1 MNNYLEKV
9 KKRLGLKDDIQNEQ
23 LESIIENVESELQ
36 AMLPGRII
44 PDSLNFIV
52 IEISTKRY
60 NRIGAEG
67 MSSETVEGRSS
78 AYEAKDFEPYED
90 LLNKLYPKD
99 KVFKGSVQFF

>member
-1 MNNYLEKV
+1 MNDYIEKV
-9 KKRLGLKDDIQNEQ
+9 KKRLGVKDDLQNDQ

-36 AMLPGRII
+36 ARIPDRII
-44 PDSLNFIV
+44 PESLNFIV

-78 AYEAKDFEPYED
+78 AYESKDFDPYDD
-90 LLNKLYPKD
+90 LLNKLYPKE
-99 KVFKGSVQFF
+99 KVRKGSVQFY

>member
-1 MNNYLEKV
+1 MTNYLEKV
-9 KKRLGLKDDIQNEQ
+9 KKRIGIKDNLQDEQ
-23 LESIIENVESELQ
+23 LEIVIENVVLELE
-36 AMLPGRII
+36 ARIPSNEI
-44 PDSLNFIV
+44 PEALAFIV

-67 MSSETVEGRSS
+67 MSSESVEGRSS

-99 KVFKGSVQFF
+99 KVHKGSIQFY

>member
-1 MNNYLEKV
+1 MIEIV
-9 KKRLGLKDDIQNEQ
+9 KKRLGVKDHFQDGQ
-23 LESIIENVESELQ
+23 LEVIIENVEKELQ
-36 AMLPGRII
+36 ARIPDRII

-67 MSSETVEGRSS
+67 MSSETIEGRSS

-99 KVFKGSVQFF
+99 KVRKGSVQFY

>member
-1 MNNYLEKV
+1 MNEYLEKV
-9 KKRLGLKDDIQNEQ
+9 KKRLGLKDHLQNEQ

-36 AMLPGRII
+36 ARIPDRII
-44 PDSLNFIV
+44 PESLKFII

-60 NRIGAEG
+60 NRIGSEG

-90 LLNKLYPKD
+90 ILNKLYPKD
-99 KVFKGSVQFF
+99 NVHKGSVQFY